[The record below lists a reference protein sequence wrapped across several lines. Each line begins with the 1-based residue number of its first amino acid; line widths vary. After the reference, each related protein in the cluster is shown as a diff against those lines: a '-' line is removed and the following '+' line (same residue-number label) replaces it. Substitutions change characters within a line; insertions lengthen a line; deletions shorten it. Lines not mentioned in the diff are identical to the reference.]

1 MWVEF
6 GAFSFAPRECSSH
19 TSVFPSPR
27 KPTWWSTDTERT
39 YRNNTLQVTKL
50 QLPIINSDT
59 EKGQMQYTF
68 LLSSQV
74 FAMTSKGRGE
84 PAVVTAS
91 TDDLGQ

>member
-6 GAFSFAPRECSSH
+6 GLSPLLQESV
-19 TSVFPSPR
+19 TSVFSSPR
-27 KPTWWSTDTERT
+27 KPTWWSMDTERT
-39 YRNNTLQVTKL
+39 YGNNTLQVTKL
-50 QLPIINSDT
+50 QLPIINPDT

-68 LLSSQV
+68 LFSSQV